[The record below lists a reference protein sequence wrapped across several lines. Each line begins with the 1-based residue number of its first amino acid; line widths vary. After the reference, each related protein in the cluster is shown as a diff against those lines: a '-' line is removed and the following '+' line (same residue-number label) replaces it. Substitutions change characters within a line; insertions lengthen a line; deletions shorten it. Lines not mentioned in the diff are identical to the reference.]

1 MNKFEILKT
10 EKKHHFR
17 LLING
22 VDVTGEQEISVFRHL
37 IEVVDNKI
45 YTYE

>member
-10 EKKHHFR
+10 EKKHHVR
-17 LLING
+17 VVMNG

-37 IEVVDNKI
+37 IEVIDNKI